1 MKRIFVNALGS
12 ILMGCALLLTG
23 AVTAGEKGGQDL
35 AEMAKAIRDGQV
47 DVGKQLD
54 MDKKKGRFHR
64 IHSDTVG
71 LECEGCHVG
80 KEYAKDYLLAGRENA
95 ERQAAG
101 KGKGGEKSDVLDR
114 SVCLGCHKTG
124 GVATVWYH
132 TADQ

>member
-1 MKRIFVNALGS
+1 MKRTIANAL
-12 ILMGCALLLTG
+12 LACALLFTGAALTG

-35 AEMAKAIRDGQV
+35 AEMAKAIRDGEI

-54 MDKKKGRFHR
+54 MDKKKGRFHV

-80 KEYAKDYLLAGRENA
+80 KQYAKDYLLVGRTNA
-95 ERQAAG
+95 ERQAVGAG
-101 KGKGGEKSDVLDR
+101 KGEKSDVLDR

-132 TADQ
+132 TADK